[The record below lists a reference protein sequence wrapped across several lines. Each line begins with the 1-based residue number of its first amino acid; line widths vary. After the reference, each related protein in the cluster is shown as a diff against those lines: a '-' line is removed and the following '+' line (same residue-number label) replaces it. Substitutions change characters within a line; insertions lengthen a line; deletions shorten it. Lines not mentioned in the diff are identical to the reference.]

1 MLPVLTTPRMRLEPI
16 GDAHFEG
23 LFALNSDPS
32 VMRYI
37 TGKPD
42 TREDTRA
49 GIDRVKAAWERF
61 GYSWWAFIEE
71 STGELIGAGCVQH
84 LGRDPANPLELGW
97 RLRVDKRGQG
107 YASEAA
113 RRLAAFAFEHTG
125 ADLVTAVCHPENR
138 KSAVVM
144 ERLGM
149 RFRGEETWY
158 DMTTLTYEI
167 TRAEWLARQGER

>member
-1 MLPVLTTPRMRLEPI
+1 MLPVLTTARMRLEPI
-16 GDAHFEG
+16 GDAHFDG
-23 LFALNSDPS
+23 LFALNSDPA

-42 TREDTRA
+42 TRADTHA
-49 GIDRVKAAWERF
+49 AIERVKAAWARF
-61 GYSWWAFIEE
+61 GYSWWAFIEQ
-71 STGELIGAGCVQH
+71 SSGEMIGMGCVQH
-84 LGRDPANPLELGW
+84 LGRDAANPLELGW
-97 RLRVDKRGQG
+97 RLRADRWGQG

-113 RRLAAFAFEHTG
+113 RRLAAFAFEETDAG
-125 ADLVTAVCHPENR
+125 LVTAVCHPENR
-138 KSAVVM
+138 KSALVM

-158 DMTTLTYEI
+158 QMTTLAYEI